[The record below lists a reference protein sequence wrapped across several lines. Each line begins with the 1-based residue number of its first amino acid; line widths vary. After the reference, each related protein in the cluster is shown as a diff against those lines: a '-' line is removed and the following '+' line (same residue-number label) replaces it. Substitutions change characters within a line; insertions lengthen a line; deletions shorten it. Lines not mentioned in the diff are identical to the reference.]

1 MIAISSQDYRNVYE
15 KFYNQIRNYLWP
27 YQVLEILSDVEMDI
41 YSAFID
47 VDKLRI
53 HFGKLKAAMKD
64 VLPDD
69 ELLEK
74 YTNKMTKLLEEEDD
88 ATTFFRL
95 YKVSETDPDK
105 PKNIKTMFE
114 DKKEEEKAAEQVQQ
128 NERREELE
136 KQKENEESEAYES

>member
-95 YKVSETDPDK
+95 YKVNETDPDK

-136 KQKENEESEAYES
+136 RQEENEESEEYES